1 MRLKFTKVS
10 VEMSCQKFHVNL
22 FLIHSAALIK
32 LYEYPQDEVSIFPY
46 TRCLNVD
53 TYDTDAT
60 MHESVV
66 EQMSC
71 KCMAIEFTT
80 KFVKIVLKEFIF
92 YAVAPV

>member
-60 MHESVV
+60 MSLSSRCPANVWRLNL
-66 EQMSC
+66 QQNS
-71 KCMAIEFTT
+71 
-80 KFVKIVLKEFIF
+80 LR
-92 YAVAPV
+92 